1 MTDVSAGRAE
11 INNRV
16 DDELKARACKE
27 LERSGTK
34 SSDEDDKVFIA
45 RVGKRLASSLRVK
58 VRLDDL

>member
-1 MTDVSAGRAE
+1 MAS

-27 LERSGTK
+27 LERSETK
-34 SSDEDDKVFIA
+34 SSDEDHKALIA
-45 RVGKRLASSLRVK
+45 TVKKRLASPQRVK